1 MERNKISIK
10 INNNFWRSIVVSAF
24 LFGLFT
30 VFNSQEALAATKT
43 WSYGGVNTNWSTAGN
58 WTPSGAP
65 VDGDDIVI
73 SSEIGTMHGGNNDI
87 AGLTIN
93 NLTLSGSE
101 ISGPDITA
109 TLEITGDI
117 VNTGTHKTISLK
129 TASTSLIL
137 ADDVQMQGFS
147 FGGDAGANINLNG
160 HKLTIVDANPANNH
174 MIFSFTPSITG
185 NGQLVINA
193 PNTTIMFFTA
203 NTYSGSTIITASK
216 GVMPSTGGTS
226 TGINMFGS
234 SDITVGTDV
243 RLSIDLTE
251 VSTGATWS
259 NNITLLGSGSED
271 FGTWTQ
277 DYYSL
282 NFFEYPQTRPLV
294 EISVPNITL
303 SSNVRLNS
311 GTNILVNLAGV
322 QSNGF
327 CAQYGYDGMFGD
339 RFQNGPPACMVD
351 DTPIL
356 GTVPGVP
363 NAGALKNNTVFIA
376 IAGLAS
382 VLLIGLGIRKGMVL
396 AKARK

>member
-1 MERNKISIK
+1 MNNER
-10 INNNFWRSIVVSAF
+10 NNNFWRSIIVSLF
-24 LFGLFT
+24 LFGIFT
-30 VFNSQEALAATKT
+30 VFNSPEAFAATKT

-73 SSEIGTMHGGNNDI
+73 SSETGTMNGGNNDI
-87 AGLTIN
+87 VGLTIN

-101 ISGPDITA
+101 ISGPGITA

-117 VNTGTHKTISLK
+117 VNTGNHKTIDLE

-137 ADDVQMQGFS
+137 ADDVQMQGIS
-147 FGGDAGANINLNG
+147 FGGDVGADINLNG
-160 HKLTIVDANPANNH
+160 HKLTIIDASPANNH
-174 MIFSFTPSITG
+174 MIFSFDPSITG
-185 NGQLVINA
+185 NGQLLLNA
-193 PNTTIMFFTA
+193 PNTTIIFFTA

-216 GVMPSTGGTS
+216 AVMPSGNGTATA

-234 SDITVGTDV
+234 SDITVGTDA
-243 RLSIDLTE
+243 RLSIDLTK
-251 VSTGATWS
+251 VPTGTTWS
-259 NNITLLGSGSED
+259 NNITLLGSSSED

-282 NFFEYPQTRPLV
+282 DFFEYPVTRPLV
-294 EISVPNITL
+294 EITVPNITL
-303 SSNVRLNS
+303 SSNVRFNS
-311 GTNILVNLAGV
+311 GTNILINLAGI

-351 DTPIL
+351 DTPTL

-363 NAGALKNNTVFIA
+363 SAGVLKNNTLFVA
-376 IAGLAS
+376 LAGLAS
-382 VLLIGLGIRKGMVL
+382 VLLIGLGIKKGMVF
-396 AKARK
+396 AKTRK

>member
-87 AGLTIN
+87 VGLTIN

-101 ISGPDITA
+101 ISGPDMTA

-117 VNTGTHKTISLK
+117 VNTGTISLK

-216 GVMPSTGGTS
+216 GVMPSISGTS

>member
-1 MERNKISIK
+1 MSIK

-174 MIFSFTPSITG
+174 MIFSWF
-185 NGQLVINA
+185 
-193 PNTTIMFFTA
+193 
-203 NTYSGSTIITASK
+203 K
-216 GVMPSTGGTS
+216 TS
-226 TGINMFGS
+226 
-234 SDITVGTDV
+234 
-243 RLSIDLTE
+243 
-251 VSTGATWS
+251 
-259 NNITLLGSGSED
+259 
-271 FGTWTQ
+271 
-277 DYYSL
+277 
-282 NFFEYPQTRPLV
+282 
-294 EISVPNITL
+294 
-303 SSNVRLNS
+303 
-311 GTNILVNLAGV
+311 
-322 QSNGF
+322 
-327 CAQYGYDGMFGD
+327 
-339 RFQNGPPACMVD
+339 
-351 DTPIL
+351 
-356 GTVPGVP
+356 
-363 NAGALKNNTVFIA
+363 
-376 IAGLAS
+376 
-382 VLLIGLGIRKGMVL
+382 
-396 AKARK
+396 